1 VPLPPDPHARRVVVR
16 RAARLAALSGHA
28 SFEELQ
34 KEADR
39 KEEREKKSI
48 VARMMSPEGYNQ
60 RDVDYWRG
68 FINGM
73 KYLCA
78 LPGAADATVQLAAK
92 EEEARTEVI
101 RSGRE

>member
-1 VPLPPDPHARRVVVR
+1 MPLPKDPQHRQVVVR
-16 RAARLAALSGHA
+16 RAVRLAALSGNP
-28 SFEELQ
+28 SFQELQ

-39 KEEREKKSI
+39 KESREKKSI
-48 VARMMSPEGYNQ
+48 VSRMMSPEGYNQ

-78 LPGAADATVQLAAK
+78 LPGAADATVQLAQR
-92 EEEARTEVI
+92 EQEARTEVI
-101 RSGRE
+101 QRG

>member
-1 VPLPPDPHARRVVVR
+1 VALPKDQHARQIIIH
-16 RAARLAALSGHA
+16 RAARLAALNENH
-28 SFEELQ
+28 SFQELQ

-39 KEEREKKSI
+39 KEEREKKSL
-48 VARMMSPEGYNQ
+48 VARMLSPDGYNQ
-60 RDVDYWRG
+60 RDADYWRG

-78 LPGAADATVQLAAK
+78 LPGAAEGTLALAQA
-92 EEEARTEVI
+92 ESEARTEV

>member
-1 VPLPPDPHARRVVVR
+1 VPLPKDPETRAVVVR

-28 SFEELQ
+28 SFQELQ

-39 KEEREKKSI
+39 KEQRERKSI
-48 VARMMSPEGYNQ
+48 ASRTLSPDGYNQ
-60 RDVDYWRG
+60 RDADYWRG

-78 LPGAADATVQLAAK
+78 LPGAADATVQLAQR
-92 EEEARTEVI
+92 ETEARTEVI
-101 RSGRE
+101 QSGS